1 MRSKG
6 STHISGSYHAVMCQ
20 SRLWTGAPVSEGTSE
35 AGKLL
40 SYAVLETLLG
50 RALYVGAALYHS
62 QNLFVFSLIGC
73 PQQPS
78 S

>member
-1 MRSKG
+1 M
-6 STHISGSYHAVMCQ
+6 
-20 SRLWTGAPVSEGTSE
+20 SEGTSE